1 MQVQETCKMVHGTDS
16 TGFYLTDWAGFE
28 MDDFSIL
35 GLDPEMEAAK
45 PEADYLVRLG
55 ERIRNI
61 RAQRGMT
68 RKILARDS
76 KVSERYLAQLEMG
89 QGNIS
94 INLLRQVA
102 HALATPLA
110 DLLQEE
116 EVSVEMKLLNE
127 FLMRLDPQQLQRVWE
142 LLFVEFGSMHAQGK
156 RERIAL
162 IGLRGGGKSTLGP
175 MLAKRLGV
183 PFIAL
188 SGEIEREAG
197 TTMSEVFS
205 LYGQSGY
212 RRYERRALEAVVTKN
227 KRAVIEIPGG
237 LVTEPATFEL
247 LLSSCMVIWLA
258 ATPEEHM
265 LRVVAQGDHRPMDDN
280 NEAMED
286 LRRILQGRA
295 ALYGKADVT
304 LSTSG
309 RSVEQS
315 LEELSSI
322 IKTHATSGVVPA

>member
-1 MQVQETCKMVHGTDS
+1 
-16 TGFYLTDWAGFE
+16 

-35 GLDPEMEAAK
+35 GLNPEVEAVK

-55 ERIRNI
+55 ERIRNM

-110 DLLQEE
+110 DLLQDEE
-116 EVSVEMKLLNE
+116 LSVEMRLLHE
-127 FLMRLDPQQLQRVWE
+127 FLVRLDPHQLQRVWE
-142 LLFVEFGSMHAQGK
+142 LLFVEFGNLHAQGR

-162 IGLRGGGKSTLGP
+162 IGLRGGGKSTLGGL
-175 MLAKRLGV
+175 LAKQWGI
-183 PFIAL
+183 PFIKL
-188 SGEIEREAG
+188 SQEIEREAG
-197 TTMSEVFS
+197 TPLSEVFS
-205 LYGQSGY
+205 LYGQTGY
-212 RRYERRALEAVVTKN
+212 RRYERRALETVVTKN

-237 LVTEPATFEL
+237 LVAEPATFEL
-247 LLSSCMVIWLA
+247 LLSSCLVVWLMA
-258 ATPEEHM
+258 SPEEHM
-265 LRVVAQGDHRPMDDN
+265 ARVIAQGDHRPMDDN

-295 ALYGKADVT
+295 PLYSKADITLNTSGKTAQQSLDELTRTIEQYT
-304 LSTSG
+304 LSG
-309 RSVEQS
+309 
-315 LEELSSI
+315 
-322 IKTHATSGVVPA
+322 PAR